1 MSRAAERIISVGGG
15 KGGVGKSLVS
25 TNLAIA
31 MAQEGRRVV
40 LVDADL
46 GASNLHTLLGLER
59 PGPTL
64 QSFLEHEVE
73 SLEEARVETNVPGLS
88 LVRGASAVV
97 GSANISHG
105 QKQRLL
111 RHLRD
116 LTADVVVV
124 DVGAGTGFNQVD
136 LFDVGDLKLA
146 VMTPQLTSIQNAY
159 AFVKG
164 TVYRRLG
171 RLMKTHGLEGA
182 LAEKHDGPGH
192 EMASLRAVLRDVF
205 AASPALEAEVRREL
219 SRFRLR
225 LFGNQVYDPRE
236 AGVFRAV
243 GKMMTDFLSVA
254 APLLGFARASRLMH
268 DSATQRRPYL
278 LLAKHEES
286 ALALRAAARALLQEP
301 LEEESPSVGR
311 GVPAPMT
318 AETAAA

>member
-1 MSRAAERIISVGGG
+1 MSRVARRIISVGGG

-40 LVDADL
+40 LVDGDL

-64 QSFLEHEVE
+64 QSFLDHEVE
-73 SLEEARVETNVPGLS
+73 SLEDARVDTPVPGLS

-97 GSANISHG
+97 GAANISHG

-111 RHLRD
+111 RHVTALD
-116 LTADVVVV
+116 ADVVVV
-124 DVGAGTGFNQVD
+124 DVGAGTAFNQVD
-136 LFDVGDLKLA
+136 LFDVGHLKLL

-171 RLMKTHGLEGA
+171 RLLKAQGLEDALEEKSDGA
-182 LAEKHDGPGH
+182 H

-205 AASPALEAEVRREL
+205 AASPRLEAEVRRDL
-219 SRFRLR
+219 STFRLR

-254 APLLGFARASRLMH
+254 APLVGFARASRLMH

-278 LLAKHEES
+278 LIARHEET
-286 ALALRAAARALLQEP
+286 AQALRAAARALLDEP
-301 LEEESPSVGR
+301 LGEEGPVVGR
-311 GVPAPMT
+311 GEPARLT
-318 AETAAA
+318 AEPAAA